1 LQSSQLPLSPSNYY
15 LNLQVLNEEEKK
27 FVEISD
33 DKRIQKFKQIKQKK
47 LLFPKD
53 QDEEQQQR
61 NANLKITKST
71 DTENALKN
79 KIQMLK
85 EQQIVLKK
93 NSSSSSVTSP
103 SSNISESSSK
113 NETITTSNTN
123 KNNNNFNKLNNNDI
137 KY

>member
-1 LQSSQLPLSPSNYY
+1 MQSSQLPLSPSNYY